1 MTMQACATNRD
12 SQDVR
17 PAIFSSFTQGTNS
30 VSLETRLDW
39 FSVESDLKLIFRNFD
54 SYIGMELSL
63 VPEVETVFV
72 KADNENGKSYTV
84 FTVINARDPEVRA
97 KVYARE
103 VAIMDAARG
112 IDFSFRV
119 ISRMNRNMREV
130 IDNAGTL
137 VFKR

>member
-1 MTMQACATNRD
+1 MQACATNRD

-17 PAIFSSFTQGTNS
+17 PAIFSPFTQGTNP
-30 VSLETRLDW
+30 VSLKTRLDW

-97 KVYARE
+97 RVYARE

-130 IDNAGTL
+130 IDNVGTL

>member
-1 MTMQACATNRD
+1 MQACATNRD

>member
-30 VSLETRLDW
+30 VSLKTRLDW

-130 IDNAGTL
+130 IYNVGTL